1 MNKQKIMAAAAGAI
15 VAVTSLA
22 GASLAYFTDTKTA
35 ANVFTMGNVRIA
47 LDETDVQNPNGDR
60 VTANTYAVYPGA
72 VVTKDPVVHN
82 TGANGA
88 YVRTTVNVSDWVHMV
103 SRYFPAFA
111 AEFPSADY
119 GAALELLVDE
129 LGDGWSVVGVQRGDV
144 FTDAQQDAKF
154 VLKYDGVLAAGA
166 DTTAMFCTVQVPTG
180 IDNDS
185 AAQFRAID
193 VTAQAIQQDGFANW
207 EAAFAAFDA
216 A

>member
-88 YVRTTVNVSDWVHMV
+88 YVRATVNVSDWVHMV
-103 SRYFPAFA
+103 SRYFPAFD

-119 GAALELLVDE
+119 DAALELLVDE
-129 LGDGWSVVGVQRGDV
+129 E
-144 FTDAQQDAKF
+144 T
-154 VLKYDGVLAAGA
+154 LAARRKAWKAPAQELSGYAKRYAQHVTSGSKGA
-166 DTTAMFCTVQVPTG
+166 V
-180 IDNDS
+180 
-185 AAQFRAID
+185 
-193 VTAQAIQQDGFANW
+193 
-207 EAAFAAFDA
+207 FDDML
-216 A
+216 

>member
-1 MNKQKIMAAAAGAI
+1 MARIVLISPYLKGGQNAAKLAQRTRY
-15 VAVTSLA
+15 VAT
-22 GASLAYFTDTKTA
+22 
-35 ANVFTMGNVRIA
+35 R
-47 LDETDVQNPNGDR
+47 
-60 VTANTYAVYPGA
+60 PG
-72 VVTKDPVVHN
+72 V
-82 TGANGA
+82 
-88 YVRTTVNVSDWVHMV
+88 
-103 SRYFPAFA
+103 
-111 AEFPSADY
+111 
-119 GAALELLVDE
+119 ELLVDE

>member
-1 MNKQKIMAAAAGAI
+1 M
-15 VAVTSLA
+15 
-22 GASLAYFTDTKTA
+22 
-35 ANVFTMGNVRIA
+35 
-47 LDETDVQNPNGDR
+47 
-60 VTANTYAVYPGA
+60 
-72 VVTKDPVVHN
+72 
-82 TGANGA
+82 
-88 YVRTTVNVSDWVHMV
+88 
-103 SRYFPAFA
+103 
-111 AEFPSADY
+111 
-119 GAALELLVDE
+119 DE